1 MLLFRSEEHVSRW
14 CEQRGLERG
23 GSMSLETALRF
34 GAIWFADK
42 QEPGWR
48 RITIDEGEAIFAE
61 LGLVGDF
68 WKLRP

>member
-1 MLLFRSEEHVSRW
+1 
-14 CEQRGLERG
+14 
-23 GSMSLETALRF
+23 MSPETALRF

-48 RITIDEGEAIFAE
+48 RMTIDEGEAIFAK

-68 WKLRP
+68 WRLRP